1 MVRSLYKIEDIFNE
15 IAGSPDGVGYDLS
28 LSKIY
33 DDIKDARFEEDD
45 RLSQGIWERDLK
57 KADWNAVEK
66 LSSDALIDQSK
77 DLQIIAWLIE
87 SLSILDGF
95 EGIAKGIEILT
106 SFIESF
112 WNFCYPRDDGN
123 LSDNEQKFRILDWIF
138 ETIGKKSIFIP
149 FVSYGDSQINLY
161 NYDYAVE
168 MKSISIRSPNSVN
181 EILESAKKNNIKTIE
196 EIQNI
201 ISVSDK
207 NQIKNLLQNINN
219 IKDAKN
225 KLDETI
231 VKISSEQNISVF
243 SALLNN
249 LEKIEK
255 ILNPVASKKETE
267 VTEKNN
273 SEIFQNISEINT
285 RDKIYDEISEIAKKL
300 ATLEKHSPSHCMLDL
315 VVSWRNKNLLEIIN
329 DLKNGNSEQ
338 HQLLKILMS

>member
-1 MVRSLYKIEDIFNE
+1 MIRSSYKIEDILKE
-15 IAGSPDGVGYDLS
+15 ITGSPDGVGQDIS

-112 WNFCYPRDDGN
+112 WNFCYPRDEEN

-161 NYDYAVE
+161 NYDYAIE
-168 MKSISIRSPNSVN
+168 MKSISIRSPNSAN

-201 ISVSDK
+201 IIASDK
-207 NQIKNLLQNINN
+207 NDVQKFLKNIED

-225 KLDETI
+225 NLEITI
-231 VKISSEQNISVF
+231 AKISSQKNIKVF
-243 SALLNN
+243 SSLLNN

-285 RDKIYDEISEIAKKL
+285 RDKIYDEISELAKKL
-300 ATLEKHSPSHCMLDL
+300 EILEKHSPSHCMLEL
-315 VVSWRNKNLLEIIN
+315 IVSWRDKNLLEIIN
-329 DLKNGNSEQ
+329 DLKNGNSES

>member
-1 MVRSLYKIEDIFNE
+1 MIRSSYKIEDILKE
-15 IAGSPDGVGYDLS
+15 ITGSPDGVGYDIS

-95 EGIAKGIEILT
+95 EGITKGIEILT

-112 WNFCYPRDDGN
+112 WNFCYPRDEEN

-138 ETIGKKSIFIP
+138 ETVGKKSIFIP

-161 NYDYAVE
+161 NYDYAIE
-168 MKSISIRSPNSVN
+168 MKSISIRSPNSAN

-201 ISVSDK
+201 INASDK

-231 VKISSEQNISVF
+231 AKISSEQNISVF
-243 SALLNN
+243 STLLNN
-249 LEKIEK
+249 LAKIEK
-255 ILNPVASKKETE
+255 ILNPVISKKD
-267 VTEKNN
+267 VQIIDKN
-273 SEIFQNISEINT
+273 SDDVFENISPINT
-285 RDKIYDEISEIAKKL
+285 RDEIYNEISKLAKKL
-300 ATLEKHSPSHCMLDL
+300 ESIEKHSPSYCMLDL
-315 VVSWRNKNLLEIIN
+315 VVSWRDKNLLEIMN
-329 DLKNGNSEQ
+329 DLKSGNSEA
-338 HQLLKILMS
+338 HQLLKFLMS